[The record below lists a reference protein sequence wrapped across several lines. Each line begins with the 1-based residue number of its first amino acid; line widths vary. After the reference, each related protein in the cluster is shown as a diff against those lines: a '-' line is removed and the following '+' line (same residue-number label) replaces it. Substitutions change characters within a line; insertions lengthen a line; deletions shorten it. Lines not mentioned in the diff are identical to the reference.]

1 MTHFADRFPGIHD
14 ASPGESKTK
23 NGSRASETRRRQSYV
38 AKS

>member
-23 NGSRASETRRRQSYV
+23 NGPRAGETRYRQSYV
-38 AKS
+38 VKT